1 MSRLL
6 TAKKSAAEAADIIRF
21 TRERIASFKT
31 PKSIDFIEAL
41 PRNGSGKI
49 LHRDLRERHW
59 SGRTGKSSRT
69 PTG

>member
-31 PKSIDFIEAL
+31 PKSIDFTKAL
-41 PRNGSGKI
+41 PRNASGTI
-49 LHRDLRERHW
+49 PHRDLRKRYW
-59 SGRTGKSSRT
+59 SGKTGK
-69 PTG
+69 

>member
-31 PKSIDFIEAL
+31 PKSIDFIKAL
-41 PRNGSGKI
+41 PRNASGTI
-49 LHRDLRERHW
+49 LHRDLRKRYW
-59 SGRTGKSSRT
+59 SGKTGK
-69 PTG
+69 